1 MPALLPLVAAGVVT
15 TSCGESATEPGAGV
29 PRCRD
34 GVTLVAAPSDT
45 TVQFSWTPRCA
56 AAGLEVRGEG
66 IHWIVLQA
74 SQPLT
79 GPVRYGE
86 TPPGTLAIGFS
97 LPLAS
102 GASYRATL
110 TSREPGTVAA
120 DTVAVV
126 EFTR

>member
-1 MPALLPLVAAGVVT
+1 MLPLVAAAVVT
-15 TSCGESATEPGAGV
+15 ASCGESATEPGAGV

-34 GVTLVAAPSDT
+34 GVALVAAPSDT
-45 TVQFSWTPRCA
+45 TVQFTWTPRCA
-56 AAGLEVRGEG
+56 AASLEVQGEG
-66 IHWIVLQA
+66 VHWIVLQA

-86 TPPGTLAIGFS
+86 TPPGAFSIGLAF
-97 LPLAS
+97 PLAS

-110 TSREPGTVAA
+110 TSREPGTVATE
-120 DTVAVV
+120 TVAVV